1 MLNNNLI
8 ERKNTKMKQDKIP
21 KPISAKKFKNEV
33 IPVILEKFE
42 TLQHNICYIHDV
54 IKSAVGDKEE
64 RKPYRYN
71 PFNRF
76 NLNHYDNGSL
86 IFENLAV
93 QFDIDFLQD
102 LRQSPIIRNELHLS
116 PEIVF
121 FAMFVEE
128 NSSEFYW
135 RQYRSYGSKP
145 LRNLFRVF
153 DQFIECLSACYK
165 EYTLGRDSYVI
176 TNTNYLDLMAA
187 LDNLNKF
194 CMERSTKD
202 DWKSDNNVEM
212 VYETYL
218 NQLSSNHGLDT
229 TIIYN
234 LHKLGNEN
242 PVSRFKIAIHT
253 ESYSFQSYIKLFI
266 WSEVQKQWNI
276 LLVPTFE
283 QFCLDP
289 TRLTSINKPDR
300 KYVDKII
307 KFCIGFSQ
315 NFI

>member
-1 MLNNNLI
+1 
-8 ERKNTKMKQDKIP
+8 MKQDKIP
-21 KPISAKKFKNEV
+21 KPISAKKFKSEV

-42 TLQHNICYIHDV
+42 TLQHNICYLHEV

-64 RKPYRYN
+64 KDPSIYNGLNTLNLNQYGNN

-76 NLNHYDNGSL
+76 NLNHYGNGSL

-93 QFDIDFLQD
+93 QFDIDFLSN

-128 NSSEFYW
+128 NTSEFYS
-135 RQYRSYGSKP
+135 RQFRSYGSKP

-153 DQFIECLSACYK
+153 DQFIEYLSACYR
-165 EYTLGRDSYVI
+165 EYTLGKDSYVI
-176 TNTNYLDLMAA
+176 TNTNYLDLMVA

-194 CMERSTKD
+194 CMESTKD
-202 DWKSDNNVEM
+202 DWKSNNNVEM
-212 VYETYL
+212 VYESYL
-218 NQLSSNHGLDT
+218 KQLSSNHGLDT

-234 LHKLGNEN
+234 LHKLDNEN
-242 PVSRFKIAIHT
+242 PISRFKIAIHT

-289 TRLTSINKPDR
+289 TRLTSIQNPDR